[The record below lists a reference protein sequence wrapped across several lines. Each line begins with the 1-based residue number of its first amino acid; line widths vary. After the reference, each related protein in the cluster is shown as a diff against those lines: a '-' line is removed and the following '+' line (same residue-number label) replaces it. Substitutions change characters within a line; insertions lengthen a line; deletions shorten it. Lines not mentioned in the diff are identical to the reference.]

1 LVVSINELGKIVL
14 ELDLAENI
22 FHVCLEL
29 HHFYHVVKGLPDIE
43 MLLLFIKPV
52 KFDLSPVYQ
61 VMEERGEK
69 IARDLH
75 SVDPLLYPVG

>member
-1 LVVSINELGKIVL
+1 
-14 ELDLAENI
+14 
-22 FHVCLEL
+22 
-29 HHFYHVVKGLPDIE
+29 

-75 SVDPLLYPVG
+75 GVDPLLYLVG